1 MALLE
6 WDPTF
11 SRMFQ
16 SHFSILLARSL
27 KLISEVQAA
36 MHRDRVKLLSCFLA
50 QLSCFSVEWFSS
62 IHCSAWVSLCVC
74 LHVHIYPSIHT
85 CCIREGTGDRI
96 YNMIMDRRPQNV
108 MRREFRTIWVLLIWS
123 VFRLSVFML
132 SPVWLLATLWI
143 VAHQVPL
150 SMGFSW
156 QEYWSESHIK
166 DSNQSL
172 SDSALETSSSS
183 PHSIAQ
189 GHLKY

>member
-1 MALLE
+1 
-6 WDPTF
+6 
-11 SRMFQ
+11 
-16 SHFSILLARSL
+16 
-27 KLISEVQAA
+27 
-36 MHRDRVKLLSCFLA
+36 MHRDRVKLLSCSLA
-50 QLSCFSVEWFSS
+50 QLSCFSMEWFSS

-96 YNMIMDRRPQNV
+96 YNIIMDRSPQNV

-132 SPVWLLATLWI
+132 SLVRLLATLWI

-156 QEYWSESHIK
+156 QEYWSGSHIK
-166 DSNQSL
+166 DSNQSVSLWL
-172 SDSALETSSSS
+172 SSGNKQSPLYTALHKVIWNIRKTLEHACFLLFRSWT
-183 PHSIAQ
+183 A
-189 GHLKY
+189 